1 MSEFSGSYMR
11 FTSDHNF
18 PSTRPHNKYLAT
30 AVVDSPDLESSTER
44 NLIDGPRPSNPLA
57 EEQHDYKRTLYDR
70 EANDQVKGGAIKN
83 PGWDPRHPRL
93 SRNPNWYEGRGKE
106 RAEKVAGTLGS
117 IALALL

>member
-18 PSTRPHNKYLAT
+18 PSTRPHNKFLAT

-44 NLIDGPRPSNPLA
+44 NLLEGPRPHNPDA
-57 EEQHDYKRTLYDR
+57 ESDADYKRTLYDR
-70 EANDQVKGGAIKN
+70 EANDQVQGGAIKN
-83 PGWDPRHPRL
+83 PGYDPRHPRL

-106 RAEKVAGTLGS
+106 RAKTIGS
-117 IALALL
+117 IIGEVALAAL